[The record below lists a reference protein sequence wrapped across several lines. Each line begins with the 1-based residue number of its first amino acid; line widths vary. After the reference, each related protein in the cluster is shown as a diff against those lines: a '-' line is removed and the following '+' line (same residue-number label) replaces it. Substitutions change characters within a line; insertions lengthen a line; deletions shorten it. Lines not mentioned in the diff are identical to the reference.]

1 MDVSNLFIF
10 KLIKG
15 IAANGESD
23 SDVWVETRNF
33 ITIMIRETLDRYFEK
48 YKDSKSFED
57 EK

>member
-15 IAANGESD
+15 IAANGELD

-33 ITIMIRETLDRYFEK
+33 ITVIIRETLDRYFEK

-57 EK
+57 

>member
-10 KLIKG
+10 KLIKD
-15 IAANGESD
+15 IAANGELD

-33 ITIMIRETLDRYFEK
+33 ITVMIRETLDRYFEK

>member
-15 IAANGESD
+15 IAANGELD

-33 ITIMIRETLDRYFEK
+33 ITVMIRETLDRYFEK